1 MKNGSQNSGFHI
13 KTTIKSAWNVRHSI
27 TNHIYIIEKKKN
39 DLDER
44 MSDKQQQQQI

>member
-27 TNHIYIIEKKKN
+27 TNHIYIIEKKN